1 MNIEAIIQMISSVGF
16 PIVATLILGYLLL
29 EEKKDHKE
37 EIATLTEAIHSNT
50 LVMTEL
56 KLLLTEI
63 RNKGDK

>member
-1 MNIEAIIQMISSVGF
+1 MEAIVQMISSVGF
-16 PIVATLILGYLLL
+16 PIVASLILGYLLL

-37 EIATLTEAIHSNT
+37 EIATLTQAIHSNT

-63 RNKGDK
+63 RNDEEK

>member
-1 MNIEAIIQMISSVGF
+1 MEAIVQMIGSVGF
-16 PIVATLILGYLLL
+16 PIVASLILGYLLL

-37 EIATLTEAIHSNT
+37 EIATLTQAIHSNT

-63 RNKGDK
+63 RNDGEK

>member
-1 MNIEAIIQMISSVGF
+1 MEAIVQMISSVGF
-16 PIVATLILGYLLL
+16 PIVASLILGYLLL

-37 EIATLTEAIHSNT
+37 EIATLTQAIHSNT

-63 RNKGDK
+63 RNEGEK

>member
-1 MNIEAIIQMISSVGF
+1 MEAIVQMISSVGF
-16 PIVATLILGYLLL
+16 PIVASLILGYLLH

-37 EIATLTEAIHSNT
+37 EITTLTQAIHSNT

-63 RNKGDK
+63 RNDGEK

>member
-1 MNIEAIIQMISSVGF
+1 MEAIVQMISSVGF
-16 PIVATLILGYLLL
+16 PIVASLILGYLLY

-37 EIATLTEAIHSNT
+37 EIATLTQAIHSNT

-63 RNKGDK
+63 RNDGEK

>member
-1 MNIEAIIQMISSVGF
+1 MEAIIQMISSVGF
-16 PIVATLILGYLLL
+16 PIVACLILGYLLL

-37 EIATLTEAIHSNT
+37 EITTLTEAIHSNT

-63 RNKGDK
+63 RNEGKK